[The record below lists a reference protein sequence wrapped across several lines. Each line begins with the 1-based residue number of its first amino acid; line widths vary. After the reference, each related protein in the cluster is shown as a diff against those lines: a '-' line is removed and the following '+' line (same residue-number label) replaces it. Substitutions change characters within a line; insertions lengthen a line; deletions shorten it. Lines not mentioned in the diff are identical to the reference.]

1 MKTREEVNTRWI
13 DNMAFETEINGHKLI
28 IDADHEVGGENF
40 GPRPK
45 PFMLAALGGCT
56 AMDVISILKKMRVEV
71 KSLNVKVEGE
81 LSEEHPK
88 RFYQMHVT
96 YEIEGDDLPMDK
108 VKKAVTLSEDR
119 YCGVS
124 AVYKDVIEMT
134 SEIVV
139 NNKDLS

>member
-13 DNMAFETEINGHKLI
+13 DNMAFETEISGYKLI
-28 IDADHEVGGENF
+28 IDADPDVGGEDL

-56 AMDVISILKKMRVEV
+56 GMDVIFILEKMRVEV

-81 LSEEHPK
+81 LTEEHPR
-88 RFYQMHVT
+88 RFTKMHIT

-108 VKKAVTLSEDR
+108 VRKAVTLSEDR

-124 AVYKDVIEMT
+124 AVYKEVMEVT
-134 SEIVV
+134 SEIIV
-139 NNKDLS
+139 KSPTT